1 MIELKTIKDNPSVRR
16 VLGLGL
22 AAALCLCLAPASP
35 AQTVDCVLA
44 LVNGQVITLSD
55 IKILDAFGFFPQEES
70 RPQADR
76 LRAVLERFIGQK
88 IVIDMA
94 KEQSLVPEDKVEAA
108 LRDLE
113 SRLSAP
119 EFARNLEVLGLA
131 RDDLKPYVEDLLL
144 FEEVINSRFGRS
156 VTVTLNEIEFYYD
169 RTYLPLRKKSGAQPA
184 PLLQV
189 LNEIESLLRKD
200 KVAAQADS
208 WVANLR
214 RQGSV
219 EIKDD
224 CLKNLEEERS

>member
-1 MIELKTIKDNPSVRR
+1 MIEQKTIKDSPSVRR
-16 VLGLGL
+16 ALGLGL

-44 LVNGQVITLSD
+44 LVNSQVITLSD
-55 IKILDAFGFFPQEES
+55 IKILDAFGFFPQEEA

-94 KEQSLVPEDKVEAA
+94 KEQNLVPEDKVEAS

-119 EFARNLEVLGLA
+119 EFARNLEALGLA
-131 RDDLKPYVEDLLL
+131 RDDLKPYVEDMLL
-144 FEEVINSRFGRS
+144 FEEVIYSRFGRS
-156 VTVTLNEIEFYYD
+156 VTVTLNEIESYYD
-169 RTYLPLRKKSGAQPA
+169 RTYLPARKKSGAPPA

-189 LNEIESLLRKD
+189 LNEIESLLKKD
-200 KVAAQADS
+200 KIAAQADS

-224 CLKNLEEERS
+224 CLKNL

>member
-1 MIELKTIKDNPSVRR
+1 MIEQKTIKDSLSVRR
-16 VLGLGL
+16 ALGLGL
-22 AAALCLCLAPASP
+22 AAALCLCLVPASP
-35 AQTVDCVLA
+35 AQPVDCILA

-55 IKILDAFGFFPQEES
+55 IKILDAFGFFPQEEV

-76 LRAVLERFIGQK
+76 LRAVLERFISQK

-94 KEQSLVPEDKVEAA
+94 KGQSLVPEDKVEAA
-108 LRDLE
+108 IRDLE
-113 SRLSAP
+113 SRLSGP
-119 EFARNLEVLGLA
+119 EFGRNLEVLGLA
-131 RDDLKPYVEDLLL
+131 RDDLKPYVKDMVL

-156 VTVTLNEIEFYYD
+156 VTVTLNEIESYYD
-169 RTYLPLRKKSGAQPA
+169 RTYLPARKKSGAQPA

-189 LNEIESLLRKD
+189 LTEIESLLRKD
-200 KVAAQADS
+200 KIAAQADS
-208 WVANLR
+208 WIANLR

>member
-1 MIELKTIKDNPSVRR
+1 MIEQKTIKDGPSVRR
-16 VLGLGL
+16 ALGFGL

-55 IKILDAFGFFPQEES
+55 IKILDAFGFFPQEEA

-88 IVIDMA
+88 IVNDMA
-94 KEQSLVPEDKVEAA
+94 KGQSLVPEDKVEAA
-108 LRDLE
+108 IRDLE
-113 SRLSAP
+113 SRLSGP
-119 EFARNLEVLGLA
+119 QFARNLEALGLV
-131 RDDLKPYVEDLLL
+131 RDDLKPYVEDMLL

-156 VTVTLNEIEFYYD
+156 VAVTLNEIESYYD
-169 RTYLPLRKKSGAQPA
+169 RTYLPARKKSGAQPA
-184 PLLQV
+184 PLLQA

-200 KVAAQADS
+200 KIAAQADS

-224 CLKNLEEERS
+224 CLKSLQEERS